1 MTCYLT
7 LTLKLLMKR
16 SVVAALFFIAL
27 VAGSATRGQAPNA
40 TDDKQMLALVKDIQA
55 QQAQIAENQAKID
68 AKLSE
73 IGETLRVA
81 RIFTSR
87 EK

>member
-55 QQAQIAENQAKID
+55 QQAQIAENEAKID
-68 AKLSE
+68 AKLGE
-73 IGETLRVA
+73 IGEILRVA

>member
-1 MTCYLT
+1 
-7 LTLKLLMKR
+7 MKR
-16 SVVAALFFIAL
+16 SLVAGLFFIAL
-27 VAGSATRGQAPNA
+27 VAGSATRGQAPTA
-40 TDDKQMLALVKDIQA
+40 IDDKQMLALVKDIQA

>member
-1 MTCYLT
+1 
-7 LTLKLLMKR
+7 MKR
-16 SVVAALFFIAL
+16 SLVAALFFIAL
-27 VAGSATRGQAPNA
+27 VAGSATRGQPPTA

>member
-1 MTCYLT
+1 
-7 LTLKLLMKR
+7 MKR
-16 SVVAALFFIAL
+16 SLVDALVSIAL

-73 IGETLRVA
+73 IGEILRVA

-87 EK
+87 GK